1 MVWWGVALGDHYSL
15 YLYTPRTVSV
25 ETESRERRACWVVWG
40 GVWCS
45 GAGMERWVITTR
57 YTTRTVAVEMAE
69 GLLPGCT
76 SPKGRVVALDPHG
89 LRA

>member
-1 MVWWGVALGDHYSL
+1 M
-15 YLYTPRTVSV
+15 
-25 ETESRERRACWVVWG
+25 VWG